1 MDLSMSSTMGL
12 TNPSASWAAPAR
24 TRRSMGAVRFSLPA
38 RSVPAGVAAPVPLHA
53 RLARPEGARNAA
65 RPRVRRTHGTAQP
78 LPTRPAAAPRPPL
91 SNPALRRTQSA
102 MINTTGVVDL
112 GVPSEVR
119 APAPAAAPLARAL
132 NRAAAASR
140 ATVAPTSA
148 TSGCGRRSRR
158 STTPRPKC
166 RRGTWTATP

>member
-24 TRRSMGAVRFSLPA
+24 TRRSMGAVRLLRSLPA
-38 RSVPAGVAAPVPLHA
+38 PLPAQALLLPLHA
-53 RLARPEGARNAA
+53 GLARPEGARNAA
-65 RPRVRRTHGTAQP
+65 RPRVRRTHGPAQP

-119 APAPAAAPLARAL
+119 APPPPPPCSRPL
-132 NRAAAASR
+132 
-140 ATVAPTSA
+140 
-148 TSGCGRRSRR
+148 
-158 STTPRPKC
+158 
-166 RRGTWTATP
+166 